1 MNEKEGKVQFWR
13 LLKID
18 EMIRAKRFPT
28 VRSLAKEFEVS
39 KRTVERDI
47 EFLRDRYE
55 APIEY
60 DHSKC
65 GYVYTQETFFLK
77 SLFLTDEELFSAAV
91 FEKALRQYR
100 NTPIEGR
107 LKAVFAKLTDLLP
120 DDAVS
125 VNTLWLDDTVTF
137 IPEPSPAI
145 RPETFDAVFTGVKT
159 RRAIRF
165 RYRSL
170 TQPEPATRM
179 CEPYHIVCQRG
190 AWYVI
195 GRCVDKNE
203 ERIFSFSRMSGI
215 EVLKDRPFELPTG
228 FTVEQYIDKNVG
240 VWLNRREPFTVRLL
254 FSSSVGVFA
263 EEHIWNEE
271 QAVRVHDDK
280 SVEVSF
286 KTTQFEEIKRFVLG
300 QGASVRV
307 LEPPELAHAVREE
320 IERMREMYEGEGRGQ
335 GHFKA

>member
-18 EMIRAKRFPT
+18 EQLRAKRFPT
-28 VRSLAKEFEVS
+28 ARSLAKEFDVS

-65 GYVYTQETFFLK
+65 GYAYTQETFFLK

-91 FEKALRQYR
+91 FEKALQQYR

-107 LKAVFAKLTDLLP
+107 LKAVFAKLTELLP

-125 VNTLWLDDTVTF
+125 VNTMWLGDALTF
-137 IPEPSPAI
+137 IPEPSPEI
-145 RPETFDAVFTGVKT
+145 RPEIFDTVFNGVKA

-165 RYRSL
+165 LYRSL
-170 TQPEPATRM
+170 TQTEAAVRI

-195 GRCVDKNE
+195 GRCADKND
-203 ERIFSFSRMSGI
+203 ERIFSFSRMSEI
-215 EVLKDRPFELPTG
+215 EVLKDRAFELPTG

-254 FSSSVGVFA
+254 FSASVSVFA

-271 QAVRVHDDK
+271 QTVLVHEDK

-300 QGASVRV
+300 QGATVRV
-307 LEPPELAHAVREE
+307 LEPPELVQAVQKE
-320 IERMREMYEGEGRGQ
+320 IEEMRSLYQNEKNPSGSLR
-335 GHFKA
+335 

>member
-18 EMIRAKRFPT
+18 EQLRAKRFPT
-28 VRSLAKEFEVS
+28 ARSLAKEFDVS

-65 GYVYTQETFFLK
+65 GYAYTQETFFLK

-91 FEKALRQYR
+91 FEKALQQYR

-107 LKAVFAKLTDLLP
+107 LKAVFAKLTELLP

-125 VNTLWLDDTVTF
+125 VNTMWLGDSLTF
-137 IPEPSPAI
+137 IPEPSPEI
-145 RPETFDAVFTGVKT
+145 SPEIFDAVFSGVKA

-165 RYRSL
+165 LYRSL
-170 TQPEPATRM
+170 TQTEAAVRT

-195 GRCVDKNE
+195 GRCADKNE
-203 ERIFSFSRMSGI
+203 ERIFSFSRMSEI
-215 EVLKDRPFELPTG
+215 EVLKDWAFELPTG

-254 FSSSVGVFA
+254 FSASVSAFA

-271 QAVRVHDDK
+271 QTVLVHEDK

-300 QGASVRV
+300 QGATVQV
-307 LEPPELAHAVREE
+307 LEPPELVQAVQKE
-320 IERMREMYEGEGRGQ
+320 IEEMRSLYQNEKNPSGSLR
-335 GHFKA
+335 

>member
-18 EMIRAKRFPT
+18 EQLRAKRFPT
-28 VRSLAKEFEVS
+28 ARSLAKEFDVS

-65 GYVYTQETFFLK
+65 GYAYTQETFFLK

-91 FEKALRQYR
+91 FEKALQQYR

-107 LKAVFAKLTDLLP
+107 LKAVFAKLTELLP

-125 VNTLWLDDTVTF
+125 VNTMWLGDSLTF
-137 IPEPSPAI
+137 IPEPSPEI
-145 RPETFDAVFTGVKT
+145 SPEIFDAVFSGVKA

-165 RYRSL
+165 LYRSL
-170 TQPEPATRM
+170 TQTEAAVRT

-195 GRCVDKNE
+195 GRCADKNE
-203 ERIFSFSRMSGI
+203 ERIFSFSRMSEI
-215 EVLKDRPFELPTG
+215 EVLKDRAFELPTG

-254 FSSSVGVFA
+254 FSASVSVFA

-271 QAVRVHDDK
+271 QTVLVHEDK

-300 QGASVRV
+300 QGATVQV
-307 LEPPELAHAVREE
+307 LEPPELLQAVREE
-320 IERMREMYEGEGRGQ
+320 IEEMRSLYQNEKNPSGSLW
-335 GHFKA
+335 

>member
-18 EMIRAKRFPT
+18 QLIREKRFPT

-91 FEKALRQYR
+91 FEKALQQYR
-100 NTPIEGR
+100 NTPVEKR
-107 LKAVFAKLTDLLP
+107 LRTVFAKLTELLP

-125 VNTLWLDDTVTF
+125 VNTLWLDDAVTF
-137 IPEPSPAI
+137 IPDPSPEI
-145 RPETFDAVFTGVKT
+145 RPEIFDAVFTGLKT
-159 RRAIRF
+159 KRAIRF
-165 RYRSL
+165 RYRGL
-170 TQPEPATRM
+170 EQTEPTVRT

-195 GRCVDKNE
+195 GRCIDKNE
-203 ERIFSFSRMSGI
+203 ERIFSFSRMNDI
-215 EVLKDRPFELPTG
+215 EVLHDAVFELPAG
-228 FTVEQYIDKNVG
+228 FTVEQYIGRVDKPAG
-240 VWLNRREPFTVRLL
+240 TVY
-254 FSSSVGVFA
+254 GA
-263 EEHIWNEE
+263 A
-271 QAVRVHDDK
+271 AV
-280 SVEVSF
+280 
-286 KTTQFEEIKRFVLG
+286 
-300 QGASVRV
+300 
-307 LEPPELAHAVREE
+307 
-320 IERMREMYEGEGRGQ
+320 
-335 GHFKA
+335 

>member
-18 EMIRAKRFPT
+18 EQLRAKRFPT
-28 VRSLAKEFEVS
+28 ARSLAKEFDVS

-65 GYVYTQETFFLK
+65 GYAYTQETFFLK

-91 FEKALRQYR
+91 FEKALQQYR

-107 LKAVFAKLTDLLP
+107 LKAVFGKLIELLP

-125 VNTLWLDDTVTF
+125 VNTMWLGDSLTF
-137 IPEPSPAI
+137 IPEPSPEI
-145 RPETFDAVFTGVKT
+145 SPEIFDAVFSGVKA

-165 RYRSL
+165 QYRSL
-170 TQPEPATRM
+170 TQTEPTTRM

-195 GRCVDKNE
+195 GRCTDKNE
-203 ERIFSFSRMSGI
+203 ERIFSFSRMSEI
-215 EVLKDRPFELPTG
+215 EVLKDWAFELPTG

-254 FSSSVGVFA
+254 FSASVSVFA

-271 QAVRVHDDK
+271 QTVLVHEDK

-300 QGASVRV
+300 QGATVQV
-307 LEPPELAHAVREE
+307 LEPPELVQAVQKE
-320 IERMREMYEGEGRGQ
+320 IEEMRSLYQNEKNPSGSLR
-335 GHFKA
+335 